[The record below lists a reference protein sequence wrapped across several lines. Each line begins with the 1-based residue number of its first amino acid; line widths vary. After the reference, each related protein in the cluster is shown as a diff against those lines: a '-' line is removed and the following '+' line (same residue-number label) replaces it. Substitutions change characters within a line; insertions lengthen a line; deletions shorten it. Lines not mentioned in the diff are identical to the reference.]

1 MLHILL
7 PSLSGILFVVGDS
20 LVRFLPKSV
29 STLDY
34 VLLRSMYLGII
45 CFCVSMFLIYIL
57 KKDTMSIF
65 KLEPFTH
72 TFNIILL
79 CSMIQFVGISLIIYS
94 TRVYKI
100 GLTIALL
107 NIFSIITG
115 VITGYLINKEHLNL
129 QKIIG
134 ILFLLIGIVL
144 FK

>member
-1 MLHILL
+1 
-7 PSLSGILFVVGDS
+7 
-20 LVRFLPKSV
+20 
-29 STLDY
+29 
-34 VLLRSMYLGII
+34 
-45 CFCVSMFLIYIL
+45 
-57 KKDTMSIF
+57 
-65 KLEPFTH
+65 
-72 TFNIILL
+72 
-79 CSMIQFVGISLIIYS
+79 MIQFVGISLIIYS

-115 VITGYLINKEHLNL
+115 VITGYLINNEHLNL